1 MGQERTPSEGQTPGG
16 GGGGFQQPS
25 QAVQLITK
33 IPHVLPH
40 ERVFPIQIGS
50 ELFKLSGASLSSDA
64 PSYFSQYFQCQIKTA
79 EEKGED
85 AASAIRTL
93 YIDRD
98 PSTFNDIALHLQG
111 YHVQPRD
118 GTHFVRLFAD
128 AQFYS
133 LPKLISQLYEESI
146 FMSIGHREFQ
156 IPRDLF
162 QDPGNSPNFFTLGFA
177 IFFSSPD
184 DLFPGLDRKDL
195 IRPPSI
201 MPPSVPQRSAD
212 TFQEILH
219 LLRGYPV
226 NIRDDSHRQELLR
239 DCRYFNFRGL
249 EQRLIPHA
257 ISHNQ
262 ARGRDEIVLRIED
275 ILKSGISISPEP
287 YPADPLA
294 AWINYA
300 RPYVGDKPSELVLEI
315 SGESTRL
322 HLPAGAIGIA
332 GSATDPAALV
342 ILAHAE
348 FFRDVK
354 TRIARLFEV
363 ISTKLNLPLM
373 TQPHGLLTAK
383 GSASSQPPTPGNTPI
398 SDDLVRVVIEP
409 DTAITLD
416 GRPYTAHRDALD
428 HHFQASATI
437 SADYGAVPM
446 SNSAGGGGVDSPT
459 FASPMRKRRRVG
471 SGPSVGLSGGD
482 EWVVRTG
489 QWRLRIQS
497 SRTGKSPVEC
507 VLVAVKLDA
516 FSSEH
521 SRNAQRGFLAST

>member
-1 MGQERTPSEGQTPGG
+1 MGQERPPGEGQTPGSG
-16 GGGGFQQPS
+16 LLQPS

-98 PSTFNDIALHLQG
+98 PSTFKDIALHLQG

-177 IFFSSPD
+177 IFFSSPE

-226 NIRDDSHRQELLR
+226 NIRDDAHRQELLR
-239 DCRYFNFRGL
+239 DCRYFNFKGL

-262 ARGRDEIVLRIED
+262 ARGRDEIVLRVED
-275 ILKSGISISPEP
+275 ILKSGISIAPEP
-287 YPADPLA
+287 HPADPLS
-294 AWINYA
+294 AWITYA
-300 RPYVGDKPSELVLEI
+300 RPYIGENPAELVLEI
-315 SGESTRL
+315 GRETTRL
-322 HLPAGAIGIA
+322 HLPAGAVGIA
-332 GSATDPAALV
+332 GSATDPATLV
-342 ILAHAE
+342 MPARAE
-348 FFRDVK
+348 FFRDVR

-363 ISTKLNLPLM
+363 ISTKLNLPLIA
-373 TQPHGLLTAK
+373 QPPGLLAGK
-383 GSASSQPPTPGNTPI
+383 GGASSQPPTPGNTPI

-409 DTAITLD
+409 ETAITLD
-416 GRPYTAHRDALD
+416 GRPYTAHCDALD
-428 HHFQASATI
+428 RHFQASATI
-437 SADYGAVPM
+437 SADYAAAPT
-446 SNSAGGGGVDSPT
+446 SSSAGGSAVDPAAL
-459 FASPMRKRRRVG
+459 ASPVRKRRRLG
-471 SGPSVGLSGGD
+471 LGPWVGLSGGD

-497 SRTGKSPVEC
+497 SRAGKSPIEC
-507 VLVAVKLDA
+507 VLVAVRLDA

-521 SRNAQRGFLAST
+521 SRNAQRGFLAGT

>member
-1 MGQERTPSEGQTPGG
+1 MVQNRTPSEGQTPGS
-16 GGGGFQQPS
+16 GFQQPS
-25 QAVQLITK
+25 QTVQLINK
-33 IPHVLPH
+33 IPHILPH

-64 PSYFSQYFQCQIKTA
+64 PSYFSQYFQCQIRAA
-79 EEKGED
+79 EERGED
-85 AASAIRTL
+85 AALAIHTL

-162 QDPGNSPNFFTLGFA
+162 QHPGNSPNFFTLGFA

-201 MPPSVPQRSAD
+201 MPPSVPHRSAD

-226 NIRDDSHRQELLR
+226 SIRDEAHRQELLR
-239 DCRYFNFRGL
+239 DCRYFNFKGL

-262 ARGRDEIVLRIED
+262 SRSRDEIVLRVED
-275 ILKSGISISPEP
+275 ILKSGISIGPEP

-300 RPYVGDKPSELVLEI
+300 RPFVDDKPAELVLEI
-315 SGESTRL
+315 GGESTRL
-322 HLPAGAIGIA
+322 HLPAGAFGIA
-332 GSATDPAALV
+332 GSPADPAAVVMLGR
-342 ILAHAE
+342 AE
-348 FFRDVK
+348 FFRDFK

-363 ISTKLNLPLM
+363 ISTKLSLPPM
-373 TQPHGLLTAK
+373 TQPLGLLPAK
-383 GSASSQPPTPGNTPI
+383 GGGTSSQPPTPGNTPI
-398 SDDLVRVVIEP
+398 SDDLVRVVIDY

-416 GRPYTAHRDALD
+416 GRPYTYHRDSLD
-428 HHFQASATI
+428 RHCRSSTSV
-437 SADYGAVPM
+437 SADHSAAAPM
-446 SNSAGGGGVDSPT
+446 PNSAGGGGGIE
-459 FASPMRKRRRVG
+459 FPMLAGPIRKRRRLN
-471 SGPSVGLSGGD
+471 PGLSPDVDD

-497 SRTGKSPVEC
+497 SRAGKCAIEC

-521 SRNAQRGFLAST
+521 SRNEQRGFLAGT